1 MTPDGGGCLQCH
13 ASQQNGF
20 NQSHAF
26 AADNCVI
33 CHAGNAT
40 ATSEEAAHAG
50 IISFPGDLSNAT
62 ETCGRCHA
70 ERVASVR
77 DNLMHTGHG
86 MVEVTRNI
94 VDDGSPADAVH
105 NLQSLGH
112 GVADSMLRKLCASC
126 HLGQAK
132 TEHQLDPLTDRGG
145 GCLAC
150 HINDYPEDAHPS
162 LTSKVSDARCFG
174 CHSRSGRISLSYA
187 GLAEIDAADSSE
199 RSSVLR
205 LGDGRPVERK
215 AADVHYAAG
224 MGCIDCHTSV
234 DLMGAAEN
242 AKYQRDA
249 VDISC
254 TDCHANTT
262 RTTGEDGA
270 IVYVTEKHQTPL
282 QHIEVRD
289 DTAWLHTKT
298 TGRLLEIPR
307 LDAANHL
314 DDTRHERLEC
324 SSCHTQWAPQCFG
337 CHMEY
342 DPDGT
347 QWDHIDRRI
356 TAGRWQ
362 EQRSDVRNELPTL
375 GVNASNRIEAFV
387 PGMIMTVAHPDWD
400 SDKFVRIFA
409 PLSPHTSGPARSCES
424 CHRSTVAL
432 GLGQGELVEQAG
444 KTTFNP
450 SQELLEDGLAADAWT
465 NLETTVGGETPL
477 PGQRP
482 LSQDEMR
489 TILEAPLP

>member
-1 MTPDGGGCLQCH
+1 
-13 ASQQNGF
+13 
-20 NQSHAF
+20 
-26 AADNCVI
+26 
-33 CHAGNAT
+33 
-40 ATSEEAAHAG
+40 
-50 IISFPGDLSNAT
+50 
-62 ETCGRCHA
+62 
-70 ERVASVR
+70 
-77 DNLMHTGHG
+77 
-86 MVEVTRNI
+86 
-94 VDDGSPADAVH
+94 
-105 NLQSLGH
+105 
-112 GVADSMLRKLCASC
+112 
-126 HLGQAK
+126 
-132 TEHQLDPLTDRGG
+132 
-145 GCLAC
+145 
-150 HINDYPEDAHPS
+150 
-162 LTSKVSDARCFG
+162 
-174 CHSRSGRISLSYA
+174 
-187 GLAEIDAADSSE
+187 
-199 RSSVLR
+199 
-205 LGDGRPVERK
+205 
-215 AADVHYAAG
+215 
-224 MGCIDCHTSV
+224 
-234 DLMGAAEN
+234 
-242 AKYQRDA
+242 
-249 VDISC
+249 
-254 TDCHANTT
+254 
-262 RTTGEDGA
+262 
-270 IVYVTEKHQTPL
+270 
-282 QHIEVRD
+282 
-289 DTAWLHTKT
+289 
-298 TGRLLEIPR
+298 
-307 LDAANHL
+307 LDAANHS

-489 TILEAPLP
+489 TILEVPLP